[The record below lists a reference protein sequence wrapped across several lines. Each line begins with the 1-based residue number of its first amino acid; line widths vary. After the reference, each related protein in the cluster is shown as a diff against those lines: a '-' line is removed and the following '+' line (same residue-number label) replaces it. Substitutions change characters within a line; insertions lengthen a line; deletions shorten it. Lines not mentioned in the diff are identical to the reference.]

1 MPKDT
6 RATGKTAKTS
16 GKTVS
21 RAASTGRFVK
31 KASASGQLES
41 SRGASTVKKP
51 TATREGAIPKS
62 HQVLAQWLL
71 QELSVRDPDGRRL
84 NETDLNQAAALA
96 AERILGPS
104 LLWVKKLGAFYDTEG
119 VRSLLA
125 REGEPITRQA
135 VSKRKGLLV
144 LTTGSGRVVYP
155 AFQFDGRRLIDGLDK
170 VLAALPEDLISRW
183 TVASWL
189 ASPEAA
195 LDGERPIDVLA
206 NDGAAGRDRVAQVAV
221 QWAAKLA
228 G

>member
-1 MPKDT
+1 MPKNT
-6 RATGKTAKTS
+6 RATGKTVKTS
-16 GKTVS
+16 GKTAS
-21 RAASTGRFVK
+21 RTASAGRFVK
-31 KASASGQLES
+31 DASASGQIKS
-41 SRGASTVKKP
+41 SGGASTAKKSEV
-51 TATREGAIPKS
+51 TREAAIPKS
-62 HQVLAQWLL
+62 HQVLAHSLL

-84 NETDLNQAAALA
+84 SETDLKQAAALA

-135 VSKRKGLLV
+135 VSKRKGLLA
-144 LTTGSGRVVYP
+144 LTTGNGRVVYP
-155 AFQFDGRRLIDGLDK
+155 AFQFDGRRLIDGLDR

-189 ASPEAA
+189 TSPEAA

-206 NDGAAGRDRVAQVAV
+206 NDGAAGRDRAVQVAA
-221 QWAAKLA
+221 QWAAQLA